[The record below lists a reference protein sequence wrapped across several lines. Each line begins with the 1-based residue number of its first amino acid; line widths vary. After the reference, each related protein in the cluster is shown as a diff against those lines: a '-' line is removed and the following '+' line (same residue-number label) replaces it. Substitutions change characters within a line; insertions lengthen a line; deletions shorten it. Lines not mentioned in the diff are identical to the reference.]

1 MFVMTMNK
9 TGLRRLGA
17 VAVCALVLA
26 AGAFGL
32 HAMGGDDAVD
42 AAAAAPGL
50 NQKITGAQDLQTFL
64 SGYGVQV
71 DPTTA
76 EVAQVKIPRKWD
88 DSFKAF
94 NDVIKQ
100 SGLDLSKCKNRT
112 VDKWVV
118 PVPSQTTESV
128 QTYAVVLVYKEQPRG
143 AYFLQ
148 KPSGEVLP
156 MTLQASAAAA
166 QTAETTAE
174 APAQETAV
182 DPGAA
187 QAAAPQAGQ
196 AAAPAESAAP
206 AQPAVSEPVNGEAPV
221 EVQPT
226 EGAVDANAW
235 PTE

>member
-32 HAMGGDDAVD
+32 HAMGEDDAVD

-118 PVPSQTTESV
+118 PVPAQTTESV

-143 AYFLQ
+143 TYFLQ

-156 MTLQASAAAA
+156 MIPQVSAAAA
-166 QTAETTAE
+166 
-174 APAQETAV
+174 PA
-182 DPGAA
+182 G
-187 QAAAPQAGQ
+187 
-196 AAAPAESAAP
+196 SAAP

-221 EVQPT
+221 EVQPA